1 MKRSIIPDEKNKMT
15 EVTDTIRPR
24 VGISACVLGEP
35 VRFNGGHKR
44 DHFVTAV
51 LGKFV
56 DFVSVCPEMEVG
68 MGTPRPTLRLLFD
81 PNRGIRMV
89 ESEQGTD
96 HTDAMTSW
104 AKTRSEQLA
113 NDDLDGFVLQGKS
126 PSCGMERVRV
136 YRDTGMPH
144 HESSSG
150 LFAAALMDRHPML
163 VVEEAQRLNDSR
175 LRDNFCFRLFAVRR
189 AKNLFRTEWRN
200 GDVVSFHAKEKMA
213 LLARGRLAYTEL
225 GQLVARVGDYA
236 RDDFAN
242 EYLQLFH
249 EGLKSLPSRGRLLDA
264 LQHLAGH
271 FKEDLLP
278 DERTEFFEAMKDFHA
293 GRLPMSA
300 VARLLR
306 VLAARHG
313 RDWVADQSLLRP
325 APNPLGLYN
334 GIF

>member
-1 MKRSIIPDEKNKMT
+1 MT
-15 EVTDTIRPR
+15 EETDTIRPR

-35 VRFNGGHKR
+35 VRFDGGHKR
-44 DHFVTAV
+44 DQFVTKV
-51 LGKFV
+51 LGELV

-81 PNRGIRMV
+81 SEHGIRMV
-89 ESEQGTD
+89 ESKLGID
-96 HTDAMTSW
+96 HTEAMNAW
-104 AKTRSEQLA
+104 AKTRSEELA
-113 NDDLDGFVLQGKS
+113 KDDLDGFVLQGKS

-144 HESSSG
+144 NESSSG
-150 LFAAALMDRHPML
+150 LFAAALMERHPML
-163 VVEEAQRLNDSR
+163 VVEEAQRLNDHR

-189 AKNLFRTEWRN
+189 AKDLFRSEWRN
-200 GDVVSFHAKEKMA
+200 GDVVSFHTKEKMA
-213 LLARGRLAYTEL
+213 LLARGRPVYTKI

-236 RDDFAN
+236 REDFAN

-249 EGLKSLPSRGRLLDA
+249 DGLKPLPSRGRLLDA

-278 DERTEFFEAMKDFHA
+278 EERTEFFDAMKEFDA

-306 VLAARHG
+306 VFAARHG

-325 APNPLGLYN
+325 APNSLGLYN
-334 GIF
+334 SIF